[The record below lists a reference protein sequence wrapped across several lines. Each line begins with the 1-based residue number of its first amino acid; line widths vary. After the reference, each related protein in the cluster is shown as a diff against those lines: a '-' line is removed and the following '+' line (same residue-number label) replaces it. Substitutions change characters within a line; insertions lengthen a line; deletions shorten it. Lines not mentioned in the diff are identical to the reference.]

1 MKLKD
6 GISLI
11 CVNAIL
17 KLKLGIL
24 IDVYAAGGSSDGRY
38 RSYRRRTLHRFAL
51 SLAAP
56 NDGSRFDDGRI
67 PASISIGNNRREVA
81 Y

>member
-38 RSYRRRTLHRFAL
+38 RSCRLRCLLLHLTMGHALTTDEYRRPAL
-51 SLAAP
+51 T
-56 NDGSRFDDGRI
+56 
-67 PASISIGNNRREVA
+67 ISIGNNSR
-81 Y
+81 